1 MENRKQMIK
10 TERLFLSEMTL
21 ADTEVLFGYWSD
33 DSVTRYMNIEPFQS
47 MQPVEEMIRMLRQL
61 EMEEKALRCVIVL
74 QSTGEIIGTC
84 GFNYIDHE
92 NHRAEIA
99 YDLGTRFWRQGYATE
114 AVRALIEWGKESFK
128 LHRIEA
134 KVDPR
139 NVSSITLLEKLGF
152 LEEGLLR
159 DYEKIGT
166 AYQDVKLFSWLNIN
180 K

>member
-21 ADTEVLFGYWSD
+21 ADKEILFGYWSD

-47 MQPVEEMIRMLRQL
+47 LQPVEEMIRMLRQL
-61 EMEEKALRCVIVL
+61 EIEGKALRCVIIL
-74 QSTGEIIGTC
+74 QATGEIIGTC

-92 NHRAEIA
+92 NQRAEIA
-99 YDLGTRFWRQGYATE
+99 YDLGTRFWKRGYATE
-114 AVRALIEWGKESFK
+114 AVQALMKWGIESFK
-128 LHRIEA
+128 LHRMEA

-139 NVSSITLLEKLGF
+139 NEASISLLQKLGF
-152 LEEGLLR
+152 QEEGLLR

-166 AYQDVKLFSWLNIN
+166 EFQDLKLFSWLN

>member
-1 MENRKQMIK
+1 MENRKQMVK

-21 ADTEVLFGYWSD
+21 ADTEILFGYWSD

-47 MQPVEEMIRMLRQL
+47 LQPVEEMIRMLRQL
-61 EMEEKALRCVIVL
+61 EIEGKALRCVIIL
-74 QSTGEIIGTC
+74 QTTGEIIGTC

-92 NHRAEIA
+92 NQRAEIA
-99 YDLGTRFWRQGYATE
+99 YDLGMRFWKHGYATE
-114 AVRALIEWGKESFK
+114 AVQSLMKWGIESFN
-128 LHRIEA
+128 LHRMEA

-139 NVSSITLLEKLGF
+139 NEASISLLEKLGF
-152 LEEGLLR
+152 QEEGLLQ

-166 AYQDVKLFSWLNIN
+166 EYQDVKLFSWLN

>member
-1 MENRKQMIK
+1 MENRKQMVK

-21 ADTEVLFGYWSD
+21 ADTEILFGYWSD

-47 MQPVEEMIRMLRQL
+47 LQPVEEMIRMLRQL
-61 EMEEKALRCVIVL
+61 EIEGKALRCVIIL
-74 QSTGEIIGTC
+74 QTTGEIIGTC

-92 NHRAEIA
+92 NQRAEIA
-99 YDLGTRFWRQGYATE
+99 YDLGMRFWKHGYATE
-114 AVRALIEWGKESFK
+114 AVQSLMKWGIESFN
-128 LHRIEA
+128 LHRMEA

-139 NVSSITLLEKLGF
+139 NEASISLLEKLDF
-152 LEEGLLR
+152 QEEGILQ

-166 AYQDVKLFSWLNIN
+166 EYQDVKLFSWLN

>member
-21 ADTEVLFGYWSD
+21 ADTEILFGYWSD
-33 DSVTRYMNIEPFQS
+33 DSVTRYMNIETFQS
-47 MQPVEEMIRMLRQL
+47 LQPVEEMIQMLRQL
-61 EMEEKALRCVIVL
+61 EIEGKALRCVIIL

-99 YDLGTRFWRQGYATE
+99 YDLGTRFWKRGYATE
-114 AVRALIEWGKESFK
+114 AVKALIEWGQESFD

-139 NVSSITLLEKLGF
+139 NTASITLLDKLGF

-159 DYEKIGT
+159 DYEKIGEI
-166 AYQDVKLFSWLNIN
+166 YQDVKLFSWIDEN
-180 K
+180 

>member
-1 MENRKQMIK
+1 MENRKQMLK

-21 ADTEVLFGYWSD
+21 ADTEILFGYWSD

-47 MQPVEEMIRMLRQL
+47 LQPVEEMIRMLRQL
-61 EMEEKALRCVIVL
+61 EMEGKALRCVIIL
-74 QSTGEIIGTC
+74 QATGEIIGTC

-92 NHRAEIA
+92 NQRAEIA
-99 YDLGTRFWRQGYATE
+99 YDLGTRFWKRGYATE
-114 AVRALIEWGKESFK
+114 AVQALMEWGIESFK
-128 LHRIEA
+128 LHRMEA

-139 NVSSITLLEKLGF
+139 NEASISLLEKLGF
-152 LEEGLLR
+152 QEEGLLR

-166 AYQDVKLFSWLNIN
+166 EYQDLKLFSWLN

>member
-1 MENRKQMIK
+1 MENRKQMVK

-21 ADTEVLFGYWSD
+21 ADTEILFGYWSD

-47 MQPVEEMIRMLRQL
+47 LQPVEEMIRMLRQL
-61 EMEEKALRCVIVL
+61 EIEGKALRCVIIL
-74 QSTGEIIGTC
+74 QATGEIIGTC

-92 NHRAEIA
+92 NQRAEIA
-99 YDLGTRFWRQGYATE
+99 YDLGMRFWKHGYATE
-114 AVRALIEWGKESFK
+114 AVQSLMKWGIESFN
-128 LHRIEA
+128 LHRMEA

-139 NVSSITLLEKLGF
+139 NEASISLLEKLGF
-152 LEEGLLR
+152 QEEGLLQ

-166 AYQDVKLFSWLNIN
+166 EYQDVKLFSWLN

>member
-21 ADTEVLFGYWSD
+21 ADTEILFGYWSD

-47 MQPVEEMIRMLRQL
+47 LQPVEEMIRMLRQL
-61 EMEEKALRCVIVL
+61 EIEGKALRCVIIL
-74 QSTGEIIGTC
+74 QATGEIIGTC

-92 NHRAEIA
+92 NQRAEIA
-99 YDLGTRFWRQGYATE
+99 YDLGTRFWKRGYATE
-114 AVRALIEWGKESFK
+114 AVQALMNWGIESFK
-128 LHRIEA
+128 LHRMEA

-139 NVSSITLLEKLGF
+139 NEASISLLEKLGF
-152 LEEGLLR
+152 QEEGLLR
-159 DYEKIGT
+159 GYEKIGT
-166 AYQDVKLFSWLNIN
+166 EYQDVKLFSWLN

>member
-1 MENRKQMIK
+1 MENRKQMVK

-21 ADTEVLFGYWSD
+21 ADTEILFGYWSD

-47 MQPVEEMIRMLRQL
+47 LQPVEEMIRMLRQL
-61 EMEEKALRCVIVL
+61 EIEGKALRCVIIL
-74 QSTGEIIGTC
+74 QATGEIIGTC

-92 NHRAEIA
+92 NQRAEIA
-99 YDLGTRFWRQGYATE
+99 YDLGMRFWKHGYATE
-114 AVRALIEWGKESFK
+114 AVQSLMKWGIESFN
-128 LHRIEA
+128 LHRMEA

-139 NVSSITLLEKLGF
+139 NEASISLLEKLGF
-152 LEEGLLR
+152 QEEGILQ

-166 AYQDVKLFSWLNIN
+166 EYQDVKLFSWLN